1 MKQYSKSATI
11 RFTGTILFLFV
22 MFWSFPALAS
32 NNDTIRQRIL
42 DQVTEQAT
50 LGSSKVT
57 IYVEDGFVL
66 LTGSVHRYLHKMDI
80 EKIAWKTTGVTEVEN
95 EIGVKSLSPLSDTV
109 IMKEIRMILM
119 NCECFHGGKHLVQVA
134 DGAVS
139 VTGVFFHP
147 RDVQFL
153 KRKIA
158 EIEGVVAIK
167 IHATALLAKE
177 TVSPE

>member
-1 MKQYSKSATI
+1 MEQYCRSATI
-11 RFTGTILFLFV
+11 RFTGTILFLFF
-22 MFWSFPALAS
+22 MFSSFQALAS

-66 LTGSVHRYLHKMDI
+66 LTGSVHRYLHKMHFERI
-80 EKIAWKTTGVTEVEN
+80 SWKTTGVTEVEN
-95 EIGVKSLSPLSDTV
+95 EIGVKALFPLNDTL
-109 IMKEIRMILM
+109 IKKKIRMILM
-119 NCECFHGGKHLVQVA
+119 DCECFHGGNHLVQVA
-134 DGAVS
+134 AGAVS

-147 RDVQFL
+147 RDVQLL